1 MHGIE
6 TILNVLGSVALLLW
20 GVRMVRTGLTR
31 AFGASLRRAIAACSR
46 NRFTAFAG
54 GIAITGLLQSSTA
67 TSLLVSSFAG
77 RGLIPLSI
85 AFAVMLGADIGT
97 TLAAQLLSFD
107 IGWASPLL
115 IGAGTIAF
123 LSSESDKT
131 RHVGRVAI
139 GLGLMLLSLKLL
151 TAATLPL
158 RTAPA
163 FMAVL
168 HGLQDEYVIAVIVA
182 TLATWFV
189 HSSLSVVL
197 LVMSFAGSGLIEPKL
212 ALALVIGA
220 NIGGALAPYMA
231 QSVAEVEARRVPLAN
246 LLTRTIIGVA
256 LLPFL
261 GPIVQGLSSIDAS
274 ATRLSV
280 NFHTAFNLAAALV
293 FLPLIDPIAWLC
305 RRLLPNKPV
314 ADDPGKP
321 RHLDPNVLDSPAEA
335 LACAARETLNLGD
348 RVADML
354 RQTMEVFEKSDT
366 RLVKAVEN
374 ADDAVDRL
382 HEAIKLYLIQASRA
396 ELSEDESKRYV
407 EILGFTMNLEHVG
420 DIVDKNLMELASK
433 KIRNRYTFSPEG
445 LAELKQFHGR
455 VVENLR
461 LALNVF
467 TTRDIVLA
475 RRLIAEKTAM
485 REAEGKS
492 AEAHFARLREGR
504 ADSIETSSIHMDVIR
519 DLKRINGHLTS
530 VAYPILEAAGE
541 LAETRLKTI
550 ATTTP
555 LDSSGTAGLHSA
567 EDYSAR
573 ARS

>member
-1 MHGIE
+1 MHGAEIV
-6 TILNVLGSVALLLW
+6 LNVIGSVALLLW

-31 AFGASLRRAIAACSR
+31 AFGATLRRAIAACSR
-46 NRFTAFAG
+46 NRFTAFIG

-67 TSLLVSSFAG
+67 TALLLSSFAG

-85 AFAVMLGADIGT
+85 AFAVMLGADVGT
-97 TLAAQLLSFD
+97 TLAAQVLSFD
-107 IGWASPLL
+107 LGWVSPLMIAVGV
-115 IGAGTIAF
+115 IGF
-123 LSSESDKT
+123 LSSDADKS
-131 RHVGRVAI
+131 RHVARVAI

-151 TAATLPL
+151 TLAAAPL
-158 RTAPA
+158 RTAPS
-163 FMAVL
+163 FVAVL
-168 HGLQDEYVIAVIVA
+168 EGLQNEYLLAAIVA
-182 TLATWFV
+182 TAATWFV

-197 LVMSFAGSGLIEPKL
+197 LIMSFAGSGIVGPQL

-231 QSVAEVEARRVPLAN
+231 QSGADVEARRVPLAN
-246 LLTRTIIGVA
+246 LLTRAIVGVA

-261 GPIVQGLSSIDAS
+261 GPVVHWLSMIDGSS
-274 ATRLSV
+274 ARLPI
-280 NFHTAFNLAAALV
+280 NFHTAFNLVAAFV
-293 FLPLIDPIAWLC
+293 FLPFTDVIANLC
-305 RRLLPNKPV
+305 RRLLPAKPV

-335 LACAARETLNLGD
+335 LGCAARETLNLGD

-354 RQTMEVFEKSDT
+354 RQTIEVFERNDQ
-366 RLVKAVEN
+366 RLVKSVEN

-382 HEAIKLYLIQASRA
+382 HEAIKLYLIQVSRA
-396 ELSEDESKRYV
+396 ELSEEESKRYV
-407 EILGFTMNLEHVG
+407 EILSFTMNLEHVG

-433 KIRNRYTFSPEG
+433 KIKNRYAFSPEG

-455 VVENLR
+455 VIENLR

-467 TTRDIVLA
+467 TTRDITLA

-485 REAEGKS
+485 REAEAKS
-492 AEAHFARLREGR
+492 AESHFARLREGR
-504 ADSIETSSIHMDVIR
+504 TASIETSSIHMDVIR

-541 LAETRLKTI
+541 LAETRLRSLPVAPTS
-550 ATTTP
+550 ATPPTGEAAPST
-555 LDSSGTAGLHSA
+555 
-567 EDYSAR
+567 
-573 ARS
+573 